1 MSANLNK
8 TIQGLW
14 IGPELSL
21 MEQLSISSFLQN
33 GHDYDL
39 YVYDEVKKV
48 PSGTVIR
55 NANEILPAARIF
67 QYQHRPSYAGF
78 SNFFRY
84 KLLLDRGGWWAD
96 SDTICLKAFDFPD
109 EYVFSSE
116 IDYRGVEVVAS
127 GIIKVPPGS
136 SIMAYAW
143 KVCENKNKSRLVW
156 GEIGPKLMAR
166 AVRKFSL
173 QEYKKGSRVFS
184 PVNYEEGRQSCSRML
199 EYRLTTAALRFTCGM
214 KCGASLVR
222 TKTRNTMS
230 VAFTKNS
237 KELTCRPLLPGR
249 VFPAQID
256 SLEFLLHLQ

>member
-1 MSANLNK
+1 MSADLNK

-21 MEQLSISSFLQN
+21 LEQLSISSFLQN
-33 GHDYDL
+33 GHDYHL
-39 YVYDEVKKV
+39 YVYDEVKNI

-67 QYQHRPSYAGF
+67 QYKHRPTYAGF

-84 KLLLDRGGWWAD
+84 KLLLDKGGWWAD

-143 KVCENKNKSRLVW
+143 KVCEKKNPSRLVW

-173 QEYKKGSRVFS
+173 EEYKKGSRVFS
-184 PVNYEEGRQSCSRML
+184 PVNYEEWQTVLQPDAGLSLDDHTVAIHLWNEMW
-199 EYRLTTAALRFTCGM
+199 RLAGQDKNAQYHEGCLYEKLKRTYLPAA
-214 KCGASLVR
+214 A
-222 TKTRNTMS
+222 
-230 VAFTKNS
+230 AA
-237 KELTCRPLLPGR
+237 PDLPG
-249 VFPAQID
+249 
-256 SLEFLLHLQ
+256 LK

>member
-1 MSANLNK
+1 MSADLNK

-14 IGPELSL
+14 IGPELSR

-33 GHDYDL
+33 GHDYHL
-39 YVYDEVKKV
+39 YVYDEVKNV
-48 PSGTVIR
+48 PAGTVIR
-55 NANEILPAARIF
+55 DANEILPAARIF
-67 QYQHRPSYAGF
+67 QYKHRPSYAGF

-96 SDTICLKAFDFPD
+96 SDTVCLKAFDFPD

-143 KVCENKNKSRLVW
+143 KACEKKNPSRLVW

-173 QEYKKGSRVFS
+173 EEFKKGSRVFS
-184 PVNYEEGRQSCSRML
+184 PVDYEEWQTVLQPDAGLSLDDCTFAIHLWNEMW
-199 EYRLTTAALRFTCGM
+199 RLAGQDKNAQYHERCLYEQLKKTYLPAAAAGPSFTGP
-214 KCGASLVR
+214 
-222 TKTRNTMS
+222 N
-230 VAFTKNS
+230 
-237 KELTCRPLLPGR
+237 
-249 VFPAQID
+249 
-256 SLEFLLHLQ
+256 